1 METQQQN
8 IVFLSAFPVNI
19 LPWHLSKSF
28 TVFLKKRNIDYLKTI
43 VGEKEVYCYIRHL
56 PTVNLLRRHFR
67 LIDKSNEQ
75 YTFNALDYIFI
86 FALQIRPGKGADVNV
101 ASEDDLLIL
110 EVNVA
115 KGSWV

>member
-1 METQQQN
+1 MGTQQN
-8 IVFLSAFPVNI
+8 VIFLSAFPVNI
-19 LPWHLSKSF
+19 LPWHLSNSF
-28 TVFLKKRNIDYLKTI
+28 TVFIKKRSIDELKQI
-43 VGEKEVYCYIRHL
+43 VGEKEAYCYIRHL
-56 PTVNLLRRHFR
+56 PTVNILRKHFKI
-67 LIDKSNEQ
+67 IDKGNEQ

-86 FALQIRPGKGADVNV
+86 FALQTRPGKGQDVNI